1 MTLNGPA
8 PWGFR
13 LQGGKDFNM
22 PLTISR
28 VRTEPPSQ
36 ADICHDKASDIL
48 RIIDIDKV
56 THNQS
61 KLTKR
66 KAA

>member
-1 MTLNGPA
+1 MSTYTVTLNGPA

-28 VRTEPPSQ
+28 VRTETLSHAVATKT
-36 ADICHDKASDIL
+36 ADF
-48 RIIDIDKV
+48 
-56 THNQS
+56 
-61 KLTKR
+61 KLKL
-66 KAA
+66 KIFNMIHLH